1 MLGCKEKHDL
11 TYVFLWHVEI
21 LSLQHTYIFFS
32 SRYWSI
38 LIELE

>member
-21 LSLQHTYIFFS
+21 LSLQHTYIFFPHVTEAF
-32 SRYWSI
+32 
-38 LIELE
+38 L